1 MGLSSRY
8 EIVRSNHPSLKVTKK
23 GTIQVFGSDS
33 GKSVWTGTITGPN
46 EIENEFK
53 RCKEILEYSCET
65 LWGAIGYYTLALAGA
80 DQLVTAGN
88 LYMAME
94 EVFVAVMFRKGLD
107 SWKKVLMELLP
118 YRPESPKS
126 DEAWI
131 DECDKI
137 GDDLQHGRHAWF
149 KPHKGANKG
158 EWIKSEQLDNKNLV
172 VCNQVVREII
182 LAYVE
187 WLKANK

>member
-46 EIENEFK
+46 ERENEIK

-65 LWGAIGYYTLALAGA
+65 LWGAIGYYNLALAGA
-80 DQLVTAGN
+80 DQLVIAGN

-94 EVFVAVMFRKGLD
+94 ELWHHPDFGNQERLATTLQLNPPEGINKSLKEWWGEIHRARHVYDKEGNKLD
-107 SWKKVLMELLP
+107 PLSNEELDV
-118 YRPESPKS
+118 YKR
-126 DEAWI
+126 
-131 DECDKI
+131 
-137 GDDLQHGRHAWF
+137 F
-149 KPHKGANKG
+149 
-158 EWIKSEQLDNKNLV
+158 
-172 VCNQVVREII
+172 VREAI

-187 WLKANK
+187 CLKENEK